1 MTPEPEL
8 SVVVASV
15 NGLPYLARCLEAL
28 QERAP
33 EAEVVV
39 ADWTDEPTRAL
50 VRERWPQVRLLS
62 FERPMAVPELRAA
75 GIAEARAPYV
85 AVIEDHCV
93 VQPGWSAAVLRGHR
107 AGHAVVGGEIINVVT
122 GRLRDWAAFYCEY
135 SEHMD
140 PLPAGPTPS
149 LPGMNVSYD
158 RAALAA
164 MAPLLAEGRWETWL
178 HPHLEREGFAFHVAE
193 GMVLGHDK
201 DFGFREFASQR
212 WHYARS
218 HAGIR
223 NPELGAR
230 RLIYAA
236 GSPLIVPLMLKRIVR
251 NVRAKPRHRRRFA
264 QATPLVV
271 VYLGVWAAGEAV
283 GYLLGGGRSL
293 LKVR

>member
-1 MTPEPEL
+1 MTEPEL

-15 NGLPYLARCLEAL
+15 NGLPYLERCLEAL
-28 QERAP
+28 TRHAP

-39 ADWTDEPTRAL
+39 ADWTDDSTRDL
-50 VRERWPQVRLLS
+50 VRARWPRVRLLS

-75 GIAEARAPYV
+75 GIAEASAPYV

-122 GRLRDWAAFYCEY
+122 HRVRDWAAFYCEY

-140 PLPAGPTPS
+140 PLPAGPTRS

-158 RAALAA
+158 RTALES

-178 HPHLEREGFAFHVAE
+178 HPHLERSGFAFHVE
-193 GMVLGHDK
+193 QGMVLGHDK

-223 NPELGAR
+223 NAELGPR
-230 RLIYAA
+230 RVVYIA
-236 GSPLIVPLMLKRIVR
+236 GSPLIVPLMLKRIIR

-264 QATPLVV
+264 QAAPLIV
-271 VYLGVWAAGEAV
+271 VYLVVWAAGEAA

-293 LKVR
+293 LRVR